1 MLHPPS
7 HCGQVRT
14 LLAVVR
20 SVHGKVD
27 RLTFAKELP
36 CYVCLITLRSKA
48 RLYFEAATLGLVN
61 ILFYLFFIEMR
72 LNFTTHLQMVLGPVF
87 VDDQVLA
94 S

>member
-1 MLHPPS
+1 M
-7 HCGQVRT
+7 
-14 LLAVVR
+14 
-20 SVHGKVD
+20 SVSL
-27 RLTFAKELP
+27 R
-36 CYVCLITLRSKA
+36 CLCSKA
-48 RLYFEAATLGLVN
+48 RLYFEVATLGVVN

>member
-1 MLHPPS
+1 M
-7 HCGQVRT
+7 
-14 LLAVVR
+14 
-20 SVHGKVD
+20 SVSL
-27 RLTFAKELP
+27 R
-36 CYVCLITLRSKA
+36 CLRSKA
-48 RLYFEAATLGLVN
+48 RLYFEVATLGVVN

>member
-1 MLHPPS
+1 M
-7 HCGQVRT
+7 
-14 LLAVVR
+14 
-20 SVHGKVD
+20 SVSL
-27 RLTFAKELP
+27 R
-36 CYVCLITLRSKA
+36 CLRSKA

-94 S
+94 AS

>member
-1 MLHPPS
+1 MSVSLRCLH
-7 HCGQVRT
+7 
-14 LLAVVR
+14 
-20 SVHGKVD
+20 
-27 RLTFAKELP
+27 
-36 CYVCLITLRSKA
+36 SKA

-61 ILFYLFFIEMR
+61 ILFHIFFIQMR

>member
-1 MLHPPS
+1 MS
-7 HCGQVRT
+7 VS
-14 LLAVVR
+14 LL
-20 SVHGKVD
+20 
-27 RLTFAKELP
+27 
-36 CYVCLITLRSKA
+36 CLRSRA

-61 ILFYLFFIEMR
+61 ILFYIFFIQMR